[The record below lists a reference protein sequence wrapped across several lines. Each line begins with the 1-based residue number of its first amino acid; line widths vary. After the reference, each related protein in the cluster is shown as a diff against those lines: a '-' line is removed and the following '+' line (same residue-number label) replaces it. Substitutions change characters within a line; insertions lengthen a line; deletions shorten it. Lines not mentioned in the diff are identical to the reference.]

1 MKRGFT
7 LVEILVATSILA
19 IIFGI
24 GLARYQA
31 FNRRQVLNQAVLTL
45 QSDLRLA
52 QSLAF
57 SGQKPSGWCSDDF
70 LTGYRLRFDSS
81 DSYLVEAVCNDE
93 STSERKNVSLPK
105 QVDGPSGE
113 NVLFKVLNQGTDA
126 DPSVV
131 FSLTFDGV
139 GSQQV
144 TVSKTGE
151 IE

>member
-1 MKRGFT
+1 
-7 LVEILVATSILA
+7 
-19 IIFGI
+19 
-24 GLARYQA
+24 
-31 FNRRQVLNQAVLTL
+31 
-45 QSDLRLA
+45 
-52 QSLAF
+52 
-57 SGQKPSGWCSDDF
+57 
-70 LTGYRLRFDSS
+70 LRFDSS